1 VLADLND
8 IDISAMLDHQRA
20 IVDRHATALET
31 DDDDTDDGTDV
42 VRLWRLEAT
51 RAARRFID
59 QLRPDDTG

>member
-31 DDDDTDDGTDV
+31 DDDGTDV